1 MSGLTSILHIATSGL
16 LAQQTALAATAENI
30 ANLTTPDFSRR
41 QVNFSSDVIPNQFS
55 GVNVDVIRAASDQ
68 FLQAASTSSA
78 SDAAG
83 LTAISDALS
92 RIADGLGNFGDGFS
106 FADQAGEA
114 VEALALLSAS
124 PSSTAA
130 RNDAING
137 LRGALTSFERTLS
150 LISGE
155 VDIAS
160 SQLEFGVSEANGLLG
175 EIAVLNNQ
183 LTNSGG
189 ENNGARDALSSR
201 ISALSNLLN
210 IEVSRDDIGRATI
223 VTGDGVQLAGP
234 GGFANLQVTGS
245 GQIGV
250 TAVSSN
256 PENATIVNDA
266 LSNIS
271 GGRIGGNLSLINE
284 SLPALANIVRG
295 AATNFVD
302 RLNGAAAGNTS
313 VPASSVLN
321 ASLIPSAGSISDL
334 TGTSSFALLNDEGV
348 LLSRIDI
355 DFNTRTLSVD
365 GGTDI
370 SFPPT
375 IDGFVSALNAGLSPL
390 GNANLSGGL
399 LSIAANNGAGIA
411 IADDQ
416 AGIGAL
422 FGFNPLITANG
433 DNFQVNQ
440 SIVDQPETFPTARL
454 TLGEATAGARL
465 LTPENNNGA
474 AALFEAGAGQAEQ
487 LANALGQIGSAQN
500 AAAGQVAIAE
510 RFAEDIEAR
519 ITAQSG
525 INLEEELSN
534 LLLFQRSFNANARVL
549 SAVDELYQS
558 VLALI

>member
-92 RIADGLGNFGDGFS
+92 SIADGLGNFGDGFS

-271 GGRIGGNLSLINE
+271 GGRIGGNLSKCQ
-284 SLPALANIVRG
+284 PY
-295 AATNFVD
+295 
-302 RLNGAAAGNTS
+302 S
-313 VPASSVLN
+313 VGW
-321 ASLIPSAGSISDL
+321 I
-334 TGTSSFALLNDEGV
+334 
-348 LLSRIDI
+348 
-355 DFNTRTLSVD
+355 
-365 GGTDI
+365 
-370 SFPPT
+370 
-375 IDGFVSALNAGLSPL
+375 
-390 GNANLSGGL
+390 
-399 LSIAANNGAGIA
+399 
-411 IADDQ
+411 
-416 AGIGAL
+416 
-422 FGFNPLITANG
+422 
-433 DNFQVNQ
+433 
-440 SIVDQPETFPTARL
+440 
-454 TLGEATAGARL
+454 
-465 LTPENNNGA
+465 
-474 AALFEAGAGQAEQ
+474 
-487 LANALGQIGSAQN
+487 
-500 AAAGQVAIAE
+500 
-510 RFAEDIEAR
+510 
-519 ITAQSG
+519 
-525 INLEEELSN
+525 
-534 LLLFQRSFNANARVL
+534 
-549 SAVDELYQS
+549 Y
-558 VLALI
+558 